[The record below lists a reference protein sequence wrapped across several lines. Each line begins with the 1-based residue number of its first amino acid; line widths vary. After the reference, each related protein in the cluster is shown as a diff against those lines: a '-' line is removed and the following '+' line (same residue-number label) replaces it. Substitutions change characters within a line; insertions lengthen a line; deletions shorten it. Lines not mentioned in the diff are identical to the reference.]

1 MESSNACCCLFQT
14 ALTYPFSLPP
24 CAALLKPMGE
34 QGRWQ
39 LAERFFKELEAQQ
52 LELMAREGLA
62 AGAADEGASASSRP

>member
-24 CAALLKPMGE
+24 CAALLKTMGE

-52 LELMAREGLA
+52 LELMAREG
-62 AGAADEGASASSRP
+62 ASQQRQHQQQQHPNF